1 MDAASRAGCYK
12 VMLLTGSKQP
22 ATLKFYHDVGFE
34 QNKAGRLDIKG
45 HRYTAAGSWGER
57 DYL

>member
-1 MDAASRAGCYK
+1 
-12 VMLLTGSKQP
+12 MLLTGSKQP